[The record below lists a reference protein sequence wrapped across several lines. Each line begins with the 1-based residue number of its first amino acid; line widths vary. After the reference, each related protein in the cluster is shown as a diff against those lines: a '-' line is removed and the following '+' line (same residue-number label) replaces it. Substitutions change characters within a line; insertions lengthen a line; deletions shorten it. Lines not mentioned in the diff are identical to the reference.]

1 LAQTV
6 LPDLITPMSHTE
18 PARGFD
24 AAPAVPAPPCVT
36 ASVEEKPTAERLA
49 EWFEQEVHAH
59 DGQLKSWLR
68 GNFPAVHDV
77 DDVVQE
83 SYLRLWKAR
92 ATQPVRSA
100 KAFLFKIARHV
111 AYDLL
116 RRHKTS
122 PVDPLGDLAALH
134 VIDERPDA
142 AEALARQEKLDL
154 LADAVVALPTRC
166 REIVIL
172 HKIKG
177 LPQKEVA
184 RLLDLSERTVENQCL
199 LALRRCEKY
208 LRAHG
213 LHGFQGQ

>member
-1 LAQTV
+1 MLT
-6 LPDLITPMSHTE
+6 DLITPMGHTKPE
-18 PARGFD
+18 RGFD
-24 AAPAVPAPPCVT
+24 ASPAVPAPPCVT
-36 ASVEEKPTAERLA
+36 ATVEETTPAERLA
-49 EWFEQEVHAH
+49 DWFEKEVHAH

-68 GNFPAVHDV
+68 GNFPAVRDV

-116 RRHKTS
+116 RRNKTS
-122 PVDPLGDLAALH
+122 PVDPLGDLAILH
-134 VIDERPDA
+134 VIDDRPNA
-142 AEALARQEKLDL
+142 AEALATQEKLDL
-154 LADAVVALPTRC
+154 LVDAVVALPDRC
-166 REIVIL
+166 REIIIL

-177 LPQKEVA
+177 LPQKEIA
-184 RLLDLSERTVENQCL
+184 RQLDLSERTVENQCL
-199 LALRRCEKY
+199 LALRRCEQY

-213 LHGFQGQ
+213 LQSFHGK

>member
-1 LAQTV
+1 MLT
-6 LPDLITPMSHTE
+6 DLITPMSHTK
-18 PARGFD
+18 PARGGD
-24 AAPAVPAPPCVT
+24 AASAVPAPPCIAAT
-36 ASVEEKPTAERLA
+36 GEERTPAERLA

-68 GNFPAVHDV
+68 GNFPAVRDV

-83 SYLRLWKAR
+83 SYLRLWRAR

-116 RRHKTS
+116 RRHRTS
-122 PVDPLGDLAALH
+122 PLDPLGDLAALH

-142 AEALARQEKLDL
+142 AAALSAQEKLDL

-166 REIVIL
+166 REIIIL

-184 RLLDLSERTVENQCL
+184 RQLGLSERTVENQCL
-199 LALRRCEKY
+199 LALKRCEQY

-213 LHGFQGQ
+213 LHGFYGH